1 MATQM
6 HVAFSSLFMG
16 VGMIGGSK
24 YAQLSFI
31 INHFSG
37 PVIERSFLF
46 VCLCV
51 RAITLELNGLCT
63 SYSARWF
70 VLTIFRSRSKVKV
83 IGQSSRIG

>member
-37 PVIERSFLF
+37 PVRA
-46 VCLCV
+46 VVPLCV
-51 RAITLELNGLCT
+51 SVCSGNN
-63 SYSARWF
+63 
-70 VLTIFRSRSKVKV
+70 FRTKWSLH
-83 IGQSSRIG
+83 